1 MGPDFRPFLPPYFRF
16 ARYPP
21 KLSAQGSFFGM
32 KPILKS
38 FVVAAALAGAPFLAA
53 APIQPAQAQAADPA
67 VAQVQGFYDTL
78 QASMKAGGTAKSRY
92 EKLKPAVEKAF
103 DLPAMTAAA
112 VGPAWAS
119 ASEADKKALVD
130 AFSRMTIANYAKN
143 FDSYSGEKFTVE
155 PASIVRGNDHFVK
168 STMKTS
174 SETIAF
180 NYRLHQAGTEW
191 KITDVLL
198 AGNISQMAQK
208 RSDFAGVLASGGPS
222 ALTKRINALSDQML
236 G

>member
-1 MGPDFRPFLPPYFRF
+1 M
-16 ARYPP
+16 
-21 KLSAQGSFFGM
+21 KVFF
-32 KPILKS
+32 KS
-38 FVVAAALAGAPFLAA
+38 LFTVLALAGAPLLAA
-53 APIQPAQAQAADPA
+53 APLQPVQAQGADPA
-67 VAQVQGFYDTL
+67 VSQVQGFYDALT
-78 QASMKAGGTAKSRY
+78 ASMKAGGSAKSRY

-112 VGPAWAS
+112 VGPSWAT
-119 ASEADKKALVD
+119 ASEADKKALTD
-130 AFSRMTIANYAKN
+130 AFARMTIANYAKN

-155 PASIVRGNDHFVK
+155 PASIARGSDHFVK
-168 STMKTS
+168 STLKTS

-180 NYRLHQAGTEW
+180 NYRLHQVGSDW
-191 KITDVLL
+191 KVTDVLL

-208 RSDFAGVLASGGPS
+208 RSDFAATLASGGPA